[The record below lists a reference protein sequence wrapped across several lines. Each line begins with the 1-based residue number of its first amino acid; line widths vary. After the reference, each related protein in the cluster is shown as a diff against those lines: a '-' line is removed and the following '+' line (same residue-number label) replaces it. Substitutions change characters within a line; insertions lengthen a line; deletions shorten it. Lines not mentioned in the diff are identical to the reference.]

1 MARQVANDLR
11 KGTSGGGLAWRK
23 WTPPMTRRA
32 AKLRAVGHS
41 LGVIAGDIGADID
54 DVRMFLDLHPLG
66 LRAEN
71 EMRGR
76 FLVSAA

>member
-1 MARQVANDLR
+1 
-11 KGTSGGGLAWRK
+11 
-23 WTPPMTRRA
+23 MTRRA